1 MEKKVSLNEVLN
13 LLNKLE
19 INRGELGIILK
30 DKEFKEGQVILDENG
45 DPVIDVNTGEIKKY
59 PDAYYVEFSNAT
71 FGTYKMRVDKD
82 TFDKLE
88 VGQRYILTY
97 ALEIKEVVSK
107 SKSGFEYVSKVLQ
120 IKPLNFENI
129 TNLLVWVRPDYQG
142 V

>member
-129 TNLLVWVRPDYQG
+129 TNLLV
-142 V
+142 